1 MNDTKRYLVKQAN
14 GSTVDLVNSESEAFK
29 IAKDNKAQ
37 VWVLRAGKLVR
48 IG

>member
-1 MNDTKRYLVKQAN
+1 MNDTKRYLVKHAN

-29 IAKDNKAQ
+29 IAKANKAQ
-37 VWVLRAGKLVR
+37 VFTLRAGKLVR